1 MSKNQYV
8 DKLRSLFSQ
17 KNIAAYII
25 PSSDPHQSE
34 YVAEYWK
41 SRYWLSKFYGSAGTA
56 VVTITG
62 AYVWTDSRYFLQA
75 EKELA
80 TSGFTL
86 QKLENQGANEYI
98 DWLATNL
105 PSGSI
110 VALDGSLFSINQVLD
125 FKKTL
130 DTKAIELN
138 TSVDFIPSIW
148 KNRPSLPV
156 NPIFEHDIK
165 YTGLSRTEKLTKVRA
180 ELSKIECESVLL
192 TALDDIAW
200 LFNIRSNDVESNP
213 VTIAYAIVSKES
225 STIFIDSKK
234 VNATVKDSLAKDG
247 ISIAPY
253 DDIESALKKINTSI
267 AIDFN
272 QVNYVLYSYLKKENI
287 KNHISIPSL
296 LKAKKSPIEIDN
308 IRNAMTKDGVALT
321 QFFMWL
327 ENTLDTGGTPT
338 EYEVANKIAEFRS
351 KQDGYFGE
359 SFNAII
365 GYNGNGAIIH
375 YKPAVKSAKI
385 KKSGMLLLDSGGQ
398 YLDGTTDITRTIALG
413 RPNAEQKLAYTCV
426 LKGHI
431 ALALQKFPSGTK
443 GVQLDILAR
452 QFLWNNLLN
461 YAHGTG
467 HGVGFFLNVH
477 EPHQGIVPGI
487 NTRGTTVHEEGMLT
501 SNEPGFYLT
510 NKFGIRIENLIVV
523 APFKKTAFGDFS
535 EFETITYFPID
546 TILIDKKLMTKEEKS
561 WLNNYHSVVY
571 DKLSPRL
578 SANEKKWLE
587 NKCKPI

>member
-1 MSKNQYV
+1 MSKNQDV
-8 DKLRSLFSQ
+8 DKLRLLFSQ

-56 VVTITG
+56 VVTMDG

-80 TSGFTL
+80 SSGFTL

-98 DWLATNL
+98 DWLATTL
-105 PSGSI
+105 PSRSI

-125 FKKTL
+125 FKKIL
-130 DTKAIELN
+130 DSKGIELN
-138 TSVDFIPSIW
+138 TDVDFMPSIW
-148 KNRPSLPV
+148 KNRPPLPV
-156 NPIFEHDIK
+156 NPIFEHDLK
-165 YTGLSRTEKLTKVRA
+165 YTGLSRSEKISKVRE
-180 ELSKIECESVLL
+180 ELSRIGCENILL

-213 VTIAYAIVSKES
+213 VTIAYAIVSKEK

-234 VNATVKDSLAKDG
+234 VNSTIKDALGKDN
-247 ISIAPY
+247 ILLAPY
-253 DDIESALKKINTSI
+253 EDIADALIKINSTI

-272 QVNYVLYSYLKKENI
+272 QVNYVLYSNLKKENI
-287 KNHISIPSL
+287 KSHTSIPSL
-296 LKAKKSPIEIDN
+296 LKAKKSPIEIAN

-327 ENTLDTGGTPT
+327 ENILDTGGTPT

-477 EPHQGIVPGI
+477 EPHQGIVPGV

-587 NKCKPI
+587 NKCKSI